1 MIHLVRYETGTDAH
15 WGVVRDQRVMPLEGR
30 YATTCEL
37 IENGAQDFEH
47 AAKRTDAASRALAEL
62 SLLSPV
68 TAPCRV
74 ICQGLN
80 YREHM
85 IESGLDADVRT
96 FNLFFEKS
104 DASITGPHASVQRP
118 AHVRLLDY
126 EIELALVFRKAIT
139 GEVVITPENLHEYVF
154 GYTIA
159 NDLSARDVQLPQGQ
173 FFKGK
178 SYRGFCPI
186 GPFLAVPSEHDAE
199 VLNRLELSLEVNGE
213 LRQRDRTANMLYKP
227 AETIT
232 ELSTFSDLAP
242 GDVLLTGTPSGCVA
256 RSPHPLVRRLA
267 SALLPEKV
275 LWASFVRTQAKRPYL
290 RPGDLVTARIRS
302 DDGRVDLG
310 EQRICVVDA
319 GTDLTKGRR

>member
-1 MIHLVRYETGTDAH
+1 VIHLVRYASGTDAR
-15 WGVVRDQRVMPLEGR
+15 WGVVQNERVTPLEGR
-30 YATTCEL
+30 YATTREL
-37 IENGAQDFEH
+37 IESGEEDYTRSAQRTHGTTH
-47 AAKRTDAASRALAEL
+47 ALTEL

-80 YREHM
+80 YRAHM
-85 IESGLDADVRT
+85 IESGLDPDVRT

-104 DASITGPHASVQRP
+104 DASVTGPHASVRRP
-118 AHVRLLDY
+118 RHVRLLDY
-126 EIELALVFRKAIT
+126 EVELALVFRKAIT
-139 GEVVITPENLHEYVF
+139 HEVVVSPENLHEYVF
-154 GYTIA
+154 GYAIA

-186 GPFLAVPSEHDAE
+186 GPFIAVPGADTHE
-199 VLNRLELSLEVNGE
+199 VLDHLELSLEVNGE
-213 LRQRDRTANMLYKP
+213 PRQRDRTANMLYKP
-227 AETIT
+227 AETIS
-232 ELSTFSDLAP
+232 ELSTFSDIAP

-267 SALLPEKV
+267 SALLPEKA

-310 EQRICVVDA
+310 EQRIRVVDA
-319 GTDLTKGRR
+319 GTDQGKGGR